1 MAEEAGGVD
10 DLKAANAKELHRAI
24 REEGEDELR
33 RPLASLF
40 WSGIAAGLAI
50 NASLLTE
57 GVLRQ
62 RLPDAP
68 WRDLVMAMG
77 YPVGFLIV
85 ILGRMQLFTESTITA
100 VLPLVSDPTRE
111 SLLRTL
117 RLWGVVLGA
126 NLIGTATGAAV
137 IAFGGLGSAQAHDA
151 MIAVAMPILQHS
163 PFATLVNAVPAGFL
177 IAILAWSLPN
187 AREQSFLVIFAVTW
201 VVAIGGFS
209 HSVVGS
215 SEAFLLF
222 YTGHADAL
230 RTVFGLIVPAV
241 VGNLIGGAGIF
252 ALLAHGQVRGEMTEE
267 MRQQRRDRRRQRR
280 MDRRAARVTSS
291 GR

>member
-1 MAEEAGGVD
+1 MAEQAGGVD

-57 GVLRQ
+57 GVLHQ

-68 WRDLVMAMG
+68 WRELVVSMG
-77 YPVGFLIV
+77 YPIGFLIV

-100 VLPLVSDPTRE
+100 VLPLVSDPSRE

-137 IAFGGLGSAQAHDA
+137 IAFGGLGSAGAHDA
-151 MIAVAMPILQHS
+151 MIALALPILDHS
-163 PFATLVNAVPAGFL
+163 AFATLVNAVPAGFL

-222 YTGHADAL
+222 FSGHADGV
-230 RTVFGLIVPAV
+230 RTVFGLILPAV
-241 VGNLIGGAGIF
+241 IGNLIGGAGIF
-252 ALLAHGQVRGEMTEE
+252 ALLAHGQVRGEMTKEALE
-267 MRQQRRDRRRQRR
+267 KKKSERRQRR
-280 MDRRAARVTSS
+280 LDRRASRKPA
-291 GR
+291 

>member
-1 MAEEAGGVD
+1 MAEETGCVD
-10 DLKAANAKELHRAI
+10 DLKSANAKELHRAV
-24 REEGEDELR
+24 REEGEDELD

-40 WSGIAAGLAI
+40 WSGLAAGLAI

-62 RLPDAP
+62 HLPDAP
-68 WRDLVMAMG
+68 WRELVTALG
-77 YPVGFLIV
+77 YPIGFLIV

-126 NLIGTATGAAV
+126 NLIGTAIGAGM
-137 IAFGGLGSAQAHDA
+137 IAFGGLGSAAAHDA
-151 MIAVAMPILQHS
+151 MIAVSLPILEHA

-177 IAILAWSLPN
+177 IAILAWTLPN

-222 YTGHADAL
+222 FSGHVDGA
-230 RTVFGLIVPAV
+230 RTVFGLILPAV

-252 ALLAHGQVRGEMTEE
+252 ALLAHGQVLGEATKEALE
-267 MRQQRRDRRRQRR
+267 KPKD
-280 MDRRAARVTSS
+280 
-291 GR
+291 

>member
-1 MAEEAGGVD
+1 MPDEQGGVD

-33 RPLASLF
+33 RPFASLF

-57 GVLRQ
+57 GVLHQ

-68 WRDLVMAMG
+68 WRELVVAMG

-137 IAFGGLGSAQAHDA
+137 IAFGGLGSADAHDA
-151 MIAVAMPILQHS
+151 MIAVAMPILDHS
-163 PFATLVNAVPAGFL
+163 AFATLVNAVPAGFL

-222 YTGHADAL
+222 FSGHADGL
-230 RTVFGLIVPAV
+230 RTAFGLILPAV
-241 VGNLIGGAGIF
+241 IGNLIGGAGIF
-252 ALLAHGQVRGEMTEE
+252 ALLAHGQVSGEMTKE
-267 MRQQRRDRRRQRR
+267 MRQMKRNARRQRR
-280 MDRRAARVTSS
+280 LDKRAARA
-291 GR
+291 

>member
-1 MAEEAGGVD
+1 LAEESGGVD

-24 REEGEDELR
+24 REEGEEELR

-62 RLPDAP
+62 HLPDAP
-68 WRDLVMAMG
+68 WRELVVSMG
-77 YPVGFLIV
+77 YPIGFLIV

-111 SLLRTL
+111 SLQRTL

-126 NLIGTATGAAV
+126 KQIGTATGAAV
-137 IAFGGLGSAQAHDA
+137 IAFGGLGSAAAHDA
-151 MIAVAMPILQHS
+151 MIAVATPILDHGS
-163 PFATLVNAVPAGFL
+163 FATLVNAVPAGFL

-222 YTGHADAL
+222 FSGHADAV
-230 RTVFGLIVPAV
+230 RTVFGLILPAV
-241 VGNLIGGAGIF
+241 IGNLIGGAGIF
-252 ALLAHGQVRGEMTEE
+252 ALLAHGQVRGEMTKETLAKKKAE
-267 MRQQRRDRRRQRR
+267 RRQRR
-280 MDRRAARVTSS
+280 LDRRASRKRA
-291 GR
+291 

>member
-1 MAEEAGGVD
+1 LAEQAGGVD

-57 GVLRQ
+57 GVLHQ

-68 WRDLVMAMG
+68 WRELVVSMG
-77 YPVGFLIV
+77 YPIGFLIV

-100 VLPLVSDPTRE
+100 VLPLVSDPSRE

-137 IAFGGLGSAQAHDA
+137 IAFGGLGSAGAHDA
-151 MIAVAMPILQHS
+151 MIALALPILDHS
-163 PFATLVNAVPAGFL
+163 AFATLVNAVPAGFL

-222 YTGHADAL
+222 FSGHADGV
-230 RTVFGLIVPAV
+230 RTVFGLILPAV
-241 VGNLIGGAGIF
+241 IGNLIGGAGIF
-252 ALLAHGQVRGEMTEE
+252 ALLAHGQVRGEMTKEALE
-267 MRQQRRDRRRQRR
+267 KKKSERRQRR
-280 MDRRAARVTSS
+280 LDRRASRKPA
-291 GR
+291 

>member
-1 MAEEAGGVD
+1 LAEDSGGVD

-57 GVLRQ
+57 GVLHQ
-62 RLPDAP
+62 RLPEAP
-68 WRDLVMAMG
+68 WRELVTAMG

-111 SLLRTL
+111 SLGRTL
-117 RLWGVVLGA
+117 RLWSVVLGA

-137 IAFGGLGSAQAHDA
+137 IAFGGLGSAGAHDA
-151 MIAVAMPILQHS
+151 MIAVSLPILDHS
-163 PFATLVNAVPAGFL
+163 AFATLVNAVPAGFL

-201 VVAIGGFS
+201 VMAIGGFS

-222 YTGHADAL
+222 FSGHADAV
-230 RTVFGLIVPAV
+230 RTLFGLILPAV
-241 VGNLIGGAGIF
+241 IGNLIGGAGIF
-252 ALLAHGQVRGEMTEE
+252 ALLAHGQVRGEMTKEALE
-267 MRQQRRDRRRQRR
+267 KKRSERRQRR
-280 MDRRAARVTSS
+280 LDRRASRKHA
-291 GR
+291 